1 MQKSTQCIVSETM
14 EMTVSKYICLSVY
27 MGLVGMQLK
36 LGVRITK
43 QISSKYHVII
53 KFLAS
58 EKIRK

>member
-14 EMTVSKYICLSVY
+14 EMTVSKYVCLSVY

-36 LGVRITK
+36 FGVRITK
-43 QISSKYHVII
+43 QISAKHRVMI

>member
-14 EMTVSKYICLSVY
+14 EMTVSKYIRLSIY

>member
-14 EMTVSKYICLSVY
+14 EMTVSKYIRLSVY